1 MFSNII
7 TRYILYD
14 SVVFLIE
21 ELKQGLKT
29 LGILEY
35 MKKYPEQFSDIFCK
49 QLKPLDGHMVDLLF
63 IPIFDEEGSN
73 RQLYSGGTTYNTVVV
88 CTAIN
93 FFKCEN
99 KILSPGNI

>member
-1 MFSNII
+1 M
-7 TRYILYD
+7 
-14 SVVFLIE
+14 FLIE

-29 LGILEY
+29 LGVLEY

-73 RQLYSGGTTYNTVVV
+73 VGQQQEQTIVFWRDYLQYCGGMY
-88 CTAIN
+88 CY
-93 FFKCEN
+93 
-99 KILSPGNI
+99 